1 MHAPLGAKLWRSRG
15 VTHDNAY
22 LKDYVKNVNRAGGFV
37 TIDIYIDHSG
47 NLDEEQLN
55 TIRGL

>member
-1 MHAPLGAKLWRSRG
+1 M
-15 VTHDNAY
+15 THDNAY

-37 TIDIYIDHSG
+37 TIDLYIDHNG
-47 NLDEEQLN
+47 NLDEEQLK